1 MPMRHW
7 TALLVAFLLASNIH
21 AQPTGRLWVLQAPDQ
36 VVEYDLVTFAPR
48 GAVTVPGRIVE
59 HPEYLSAN
67 AKGQMLFLP
76 PEGLA
81 VGTGPLAGWFWDG
94 RQSREMKPTGRVFL
108 TADGQSLVWFENT
121 FDKVTDPDADRS
133 VKSSARVWRTDLAG
147 GAEQTLVS
155 IPVSASCECTTG
167 VCSETCPEWSMWAPD
182 GVVSDLF
189 LMTRFVPGQL
199 QTSYEETVAYRRSGQ
214 RWQPARLGRPLERVL
229 AAAANGVMLISTVI
243 DPGCCGWI
251 NEGSDETALLIDG
264 RRSVLFDEWTR
275 FDNRNYDVSFYTTAA
290 QFAPGGQALVAHT
303 IDGDAIG
310 ADGDIRLSSEGKENA
325 QELARVRAAIADLPL
340 AEIVRLVRVGSPPQI
355 VKAIRHAAVV
365 GWLSERELLVAQ
377 EGHLAVY
384 DASGNKIRDTPIR
397 VRSAAD
403 AWLR

>member
-7 TALLVAFLLASNIH
+7 TALLVAFLLASEIH
-21 AQPTGRLWVLQAPDQ
+21 AQPTRRLWVLQAPDQ
-36 VVEYDLVTFAPR
+36 VVEYDLVTLAAR
-48 GAVTVPGRIVE
+48 GAVTVPRRIVE
-59 HPEYLSAN
+59 HPEYVSAN

-81 VGTGPLAGWFWDG
+81 VAGWFWDG
-94 RQSREMKPTGRVFL
+94 RQSREMKPAGQVFL

-121 FDKVTDPDADRS
+121 FDKVMDADVDRS

-155 IPVSASCECTTG
+155 IPVSASCECATG

-189 LMTRFVPGQL
+189 LMTRFIPGQL

-214 RWQPARLGRPLERVL
+214 RWQPVRLSRPLQRVL
-229 AAAANGVMLISTVI
+229 AAAANGVMLISTI
-243 DPGCCGWI
+243 MDPGCCGWI
-251 NEGSDETALLIDG
+251 NEGSDETALHVDS
-264 RRSVLFDEWTR
+264 RRSVLFDEWAR
-275 FDNRNYDVSFYTTAA
+275 FNNRNYDMSFYTTAA
-290 QFAPGGQALVAHT
+290 QFAPGQALVAHT

-310 ADGDIRLSSEGKENA
+310 ADGDIRLSSEGKEDA
-325 QELARVRAAIADLPL
+325 QELARVRAVIADLPL
-340 AEIVRLVRVGSPPQI
+340 AEIVRAGSPPQI
-355 VKAIRHAAVV
+355 VRTIRHAAVV

-384 DASGNKIRDTPIR
+384 DASGNKIKDTPIR

-403 AWLR
+403 ALLR

>member
-7 TALLVAFLLASNIH
+7 TALLVAFLLASDIH
-21 AQPTGRLWVLQAPDQ
+21 AQPSRRLWVLQAPDQ
-36 VVEYDLVTFAPR
+36 VVEYDLVTFAAK
-48 GAVTVPGRIVE
+48 GAVTVPRRIVE
-59 HPEYLSAN
+59 HPEYFSAN
-67 AKGQMLFLP
+67 AKGQTLFLP
-76 PEGLA
+76 PEGMA

-94 RQSREMKPTGRVFL
+94 RQSREMKPAGQVFL

-121 FDKVTDPDADRS
+121 FDKVMDSDVDRS

-155 IPVSASCECTTG
+155 IPVSAPCECTTG

-189 LMTRFVPGQL
+189 LMTRFIPGQL

-214 RWQPARLGRPLERVL
+214 RWQPAKLGRPLERVL
-229 AAAANGVMLISTVI
+229 AASANGDMLISTVM

-251 NEGSDETALLIDG
+251 NEGSDETALLING
-264 RRSVLFDEWTR
+264 RRSVLFDEWAR

-290 QFAPGGQALVAHT
+290 QFAPGRALVAHT

-310 ADGDIRLSSEGKENA
+310 ADGDIRLSSDGKENT
-325 QELARVRAAIADLPL
+325 QELARVRAAIADQPL
-340 AEIVRLVRVGSPPQI
+340 VEIVRLGSPPQI
-355 VKAIRHAAVV
+355 VKTIRHAAVV

-377 EGHLAVY
+377 EGRLAVY
-384 DASGNKIRDTPIR
+384 DASGNKIKDTPIR
-397 VRSAAD
+397 VRHATD
-403 AWLR
+403 ALLR